1 MIDKEGCMEI
11 QILHR
16 QGMSVRNIAEQTG
29 LSINTVRKYLHHKG
43 PVHYTPRSR
52 PACKLDPFLVYLQD
66 RVSSAQPDWLPATVL
81 FREIHE
87 RGYEGGLSQLRAYLR
102 TLKPVSKD
110 DPLVRFETAPG
121 QQMQVDWIE
130 FRRKPRLSAF
140 VATLGHSRH
149 SYVEFVSDERIDS
162 LLACHAHAFDFFEG
176 VVKDVLYDNMKTVV
190 IERDA
195 YGAGRHRFNAGLWDF
210 ARHYG
215 FQPKLCKPY
224 RAKTKGKV
232 ERFNHYLRYS
242 FFVPLASQLK
252 QAGLV
257 VDVATA
263 NQAVRGWLRMIANQR
278 VHGTTG
284 KVPQACWETE
294 RTQLQPLPAPYRGQ
308 IRAVQPAL
316 SEPIFNAAPTPMCVP
331 PQHNLSAYDQL
342 LEVAL

>member
-1 MIDKEGCMEI
+1 MIDQEGCMEI
-11 QILHR
+11 QILR
-16 QGMSVRNIAEQTG
+16 GQGMSLRQIAQQTG
-29 LSINTVRKYLHHKG
+29 LSINTVRKYLRYEG
-43 PVHYTPRSR
+43 PVRYPRRRR
-52 PACKLDPFLVYLQD
+52 PGGKIDPFRAYLQE
-66 RVSSAQPDWLPATVL
+66 RVCAAQPHWLPATVL
-81 FREIHE
+81 FRELQE
-87 RGYEGGLSQLRAYLR
+87 QGYDGRLSLLRAHLR
-102 TLKPVSKD
+102 TLKPPRKE

-140 VATLGHSRH
+140 VATLGHSRS
-149 SYVEFVSDERIDS
+149 SYVEFVSDERIET
-162 LLACHAHAFDFFEG
+162 LLACHTQAFDFFEG
-176 VVKDVLYDNMKTVV
+176 VVNEVLYDNMKTGV

-195 YGAGRHRFNAGLWDF
+195 YGFGKHRFHSGLWDF

-252 QAGLV
+252 QAGLE

-263 NQAVRGWLRMIANQR
+263 NQAVHRWLRDIANQR

-284 KVPQACWETE
+284 KVPQVCWEEE
-294 RTQLQPLPAPYRGQ
+294 RAQLKPLPPPYRGQ
-308 IRAVQPAL
+308 IRGVQPART
-316 SEPIFNAAPTPMCVP
+316 EPVFDASPVRLCVP
-331 PQHNLSAYDQL
+331 PQHDLRAYDHL
-342 LEVAL
+342 LEVRP

>member
-29 LSINTVRKYLHHKG
+29 LSVNTVRKYIQHDG
-43 PVHYTPRSR
+43 PVHYTPR
-52 PACKLDPFLVYLQD
+52 PIPPCKIDPFQIYLQD
-66 RVSSAQPDWLPATVL
+66 RVRSAQPDWLPATVL

-87 RGYEGGLSQLRAYLR
+87 QGYDGGLSQLRAYLR
-102 TLKPVSKD
+102 TLKPMSND

-121 QQMQVDWIE
+121 QQMQADWIE

-140 VATLGHSRH
+140 VATLGHCRQ
-149 SYVEFVSDERIDS
+149 SYVEFVSDERIET
-162 LLACHAHAFDFFEG
+162 LLACHTHAFDFFEG
-176 VVKDVLYDNMKTVV
+176 VVNDVLYDNMKTVV

-195 YGAGRHRFNAGLWDF
+195 YGEGKHRFHAGLWDF

-252 QAGLV
+252 QASLI

-263 NQAVRGWLRMIANQR
+263 NQAVRHWLRTIANQ
-278 VHGTTG
+278 GS
-284 KVPQACWETE
+284 PQKTE
-294 RTQLQPLPAPYRGQ
+294 KIVR
-308 IRAVQPAL
+308 
-316 SEPIFNAAPTPMCVP
+316 
-331 PQHNLSAYDQL
+331 
-342 LEVAL
+342 

>member
-1 MIDKEGCMEI
+1 MIDKDRCMEI

-16 QGMSVRNIAEQTG
+16 QGMSVRQIARQTG
-29 LSINTVRKYLHHKG
+29 LSINTVRKYLHHDG
-43 PVHYTPRSR
+43 PVQYAARVR
-52 PACKLDPFLVYLQD
+52 PPCKIDPFRVYLQG
-66 RVSSAQPDWLPATVL
+66 RVSAAQPHWLPATVL
-81 FREIHE
+81 YREIHE
-87 RGYEGGLSQLRAYLR
+87 QGYDGGLSQLRAHLR
-102 TLKPVSKD
+102 TLKPVNKD

-140 VATLGHSRH
+140 VATLGHSRQ
-149 SYVEFVSDERIDS
+149 SYVEFVSDERIET
-162 LLACHAHAFDFFEG
+162 LLACHVHAFDFFEG

-195 YGAGRHRFNAGLWDF
+195 YGPGKHRFHSGLWDF

-252 QAGLV
+252 QAGLM

-263 NQAVRGWLRMIANQR
+263 NQAVHRWLPDVANLR
-278 VHGTTG
+278 LHGTTG
-284 KVPQACWETE
+284 HVPQVSWAAE
-294 RTQLQPLPAPYRGQ
+294 RAQLKPVPPPYRGQ
-308 IRAVQPAL
+308 TRGVPPACTA
-316 SEPIFNAAPTPMCVP
+316 PVFNASPIPLCVP
-331 PQHNLSAYDQL
+331 PQHALSVYNQM
-342 LEVAL
+342 LEVTP